1 MTDKP
6 EALVIQRR
14 LAVLHRR
21 NPRRGCCQGPVE
33 REIPK
38 SHPERYAN
46 AMGKKD
52 VFPPVVLYFD
62 GMTNWLADGLH
73 RLEAAKQIGR
83 PEVEAEV
90 REGTERDALMWAMSA
105 NPNHGLRMRLE
116 DKKRAACLLLNDP
129 EWSQWNNSEISRQC
143 GLSAVLS
150 AAFLIFQLQTVID
163 NNMAGRVAQHESGG
177 RVTKTRDTATRNPG
191 WRCRFRT
198 PPVQR
203 ERTPCEARSG
213 SNLSGGP
220 GGAFCQ
226 QAARLHAHGYR
237 PAGRTGPA

>member
-14 LAVLHRR
+14 LVSIDAIRVEVAAKVRLKR
-21 NPRRGCCQGPVE
+21 NPKV
-33 REIPK
+33 I
-38 SHPERYAN
+38 ERYAN

-198 PPVQR
+198 PP
-203 ERTPCEARSG
+203 S
-213 SNLSGGP
+213 S
-220 GGAFCQ
+220 
-226 QAARLHAHGYR
+226 
-237 PAGRTGPA
+237 AGKNSV